1 MTSTTSEREII
12 GFGTWLDKTAYEV
25 IQREKILNRSLPVI
39 RTESGLGASG
49 FPHIGSLGDATR
61 AYGIKLAIQNM
72 GVKSETIAFAD
83 DMDGLRKVPAGLPVN
98 LRKYIGIPVSSIPDP
113 FKCHDSYGRHMSSL
127 LIDAIQMVGIDCIH
141 ISAQEVYSKG
151 ILTDQIIKIL
161 KNSDKAGE
169 IIREETG
176 QEKYVD
182 ALPYLAIC
190 NRCGRIY
197 TTTAYEF
204 LPKEYKVLY
213 HCDGTELR
221 GQSVEGCGYEGEA
234 DIRKSEGKLNWKVE
248 FASRWAALK
257 ICFEAYGKDISDSVR
272 VNDRICEEILGFPA
286 PFHLKYEMF
295 LDKGGR
301 KISKSKGNVFT
312 PQVWLNYGSPQS
324 LLLLLFKRIEGTR
337 SLSVDDIPRYMD
349 EVDDL
354 EDIYFGN
361 KKVNNFME
369 EAKLKGLYKYIHLL
383 KPSTLPEIHVPY
395 RTLVSLWRWAP
406 NGKEV
411 NYIEDTL
418 RKYDFLKNGVS
429 EDLLK
434 RIEYAKNW
442 FKDFEEKEK
451 SSLELSLAETN
462 ALEDLIR
469 VIEVEEDPEKIQS
482 QVFEI
487 ARNRGLKPRKL
498 FRTIYMA
505 LIGKP
510 RGPRLGSYIIDFGR
524 EKVVMNL
531 RSIIHSK

>member
-1 MTSTTSEREII
+1 MTTTAPEREII
-12 GFGTWLDKTAYEV
+12 GFGTWLDKTASEV
-25 IQREKILNRSLPVI
+25 IQREKILDRSLPVI

-49 FPHIGSLGDATR
+49 FPHIGSLGDAAR
-61 AYGIKLAIQNM
+61 AYGIKLAIENM

-83 DMDGLRKVPAGLPVN
+83 DMDGLRKVPVGLPAN
-98 LRKYIGIPVSSIPDP
+98 LRKYIGVPVSHIPDP
-113 FKCHDSYGRHMSSL
+113 FRCHDSYGKHMSSL
-127 LIDAIQMVGIDCIH
+127 LIDAIQMVGIDCTH
-141 ISAQEVYSKG
+141 VSAQEVYSKG
-151 ILTDQIIKIL
+151 TLTDQISQIL
-161 KNSDKAGE
+161 KNADKVGA

-176 QEKYVD
+176 QEKYVEV
-182 ALPYLAIC
+182 LPYLAIC

-204 LPKEYKVLY
+204 LPKEFKVLY
-213 HCDGTELR
+213 RCDGTELR

-234 DIRKSEGKLNWKVE
+234 DIRKAEGKLNWKVE

-257 ICFEAYGKDISDSVR
+257 ICFEAYGKDIADSVR
-272 VNDRICEEILGFPA
+272 VNDRICAEILEFPA

-295 LDKGGR
+295 LDKVGR

-354 EDIYFGN
+354 EDIYFGK
-361 KKVNNFME
+361 KKVTNFME

-383 KPSTLPEIHVPY
+383 KPSANPEIHVPY

-406 NGKEV
+406 NGKEI
-411 NYIEDTL
+411 NYIEDRL
-418 RKYDFLKNGVS
+418 RKYNFLKNGVS
-429 EDLLK
+429 ENLRERL
-434 RIEYAKNW
+434 EYAKNW

-451 SSLELSLAETN
+451 SRIELSVAETH
-462 ALEDLIR
+462 ALEDLIQ

-482 QVFEI
+482 QVFEV
-487 ARNRGLKPRKL
+487 ARNHGLKPRKL
-498 FRTIYMA
+498 FRTIYNV

-510 RGPRLGSYIIDFGR
+510 RGPRLGSYIIDCER
-524 EKVVMNL
+524 DKVVMKL
-531 RSIIHSK
+531 RSVIQSK